1 MQTIIRRQGNSLI
14 IRIPD
19 SLAFNANIR
28 PNDLVDL
35 SLDNEKI
42 VIRQSYEK
50 EYLLNELLENITE
63 NNLHDEFDTGKS
75 IGKEIWEYE

>member
-1 MQTIIRRQGNSLI
+1 MQTIIKRQGNSLI
-14 IRIPD
+14 IQIPD

-28 PNDLVDL
+28 QNDLVEL

-50 EYLLNELLENITE
+50 EYSLNELLENITE
-63 NNLHDEFDTGKS
+63 NNLHDEFDTGKP
-75 IGKEIWEYE
+75 IGREIWEYE